1 MIRPVPKPFNIK
13 SYLKRG
19 SKFGNTPKFFNG
31 RLYHSIKEANYA
43 ATLELLK
50 KAGEI
55 KDYTP
60 QYKLR
65 LDVNGVHICNIIVD
79 FLVIGKYGR
88 KELHECKG
96 FPTKDWKIKFK
107 LLQAI
112 YGKAYKYEII

>member
-1 MIRPVPKPFNIK
+1 MVPVPKPFNIK

-60 QYKLR
+60 QYTIS
-65 LDVNGVHICNIIVD
+65 LDVNGEHINDVIVD
-79 FLVIGKYGR
+79 FLVMGKYGR
-88 KELHECKG
+88 KELHEVKG
-96 FPTKDWKIKFK
+96 YPTLAWRRSWK
-107 LLQAI
+107 LLKAI
-112 YGKAYKYEII
+112 YGKEYKYEVV